1 MKTLTTAI
9 STLLIATASMT
20 SFTTTAAMD
29 SYMEQALISTCKA
42 AMSNKT
48 LRLKATLKEYRLS
61 ERTAALGIVCNG
73 EDIITFAENRGATK
87 TADHMNKSIGKSV
100 ITDIAEV
107 QYEVN
112 FPVSP
117 K

>member
-9 STLLIATASMT
+9 STLLIATATMT

-29 SYMEQALISTCKA
+29 SYMEEALVNTCKA
-42 AMSNKT
+42 ALTNKP
-48 LRLKATLKEYRLS
+48 LKLKATLKEYRLK

-73 EDIITFAENRGATK
+73 EDIITFAENRGAFK
-87 TADHMNKSIGKSV
+87 TANHMNRSIGKSV

-107 QYEVN
+107 KYEVN